1 MTIDEM
7 AARAAAGAGEETGS
21 VSEAR
26 IDEIRC
32 EYETEALGIGV
43 ASPRLSWTIGT
54 EDAGFEFDRYEI
66 ELARDDGSHESAIV
80 ESRDQ
85 VLVPWPFAPLRSRE
99 RVSVNVRVGRGD
111 GWTAPSRT
119 LVIEAGL
126 LEPADWSAD
135 LVSPASLGD
144 LDDGAPIVFR
154 DVEVDERPVRAR
166 LYVTALGLYEFSING
181 QRVGEDILTPGW
193 TAYQHRL
200 RYQTYDVTELVTTGA
215 VALRAVLGNGWYRGQ
230 LVWPGNR
237 SSYGD
242 RLALLAQLELTFAD
256 GTTTT
261 IGTDADWHACRSG
274 ILRDDL
280 YDGQSTDR
288 RIRDDAACRRSE
300 PVEVLPPYGGALVAR
315 TGPPVRITQTLPAT
329 RILTAPSGALIADF
343 GQNLVGWVRLRVR
356 NASPGERVTIR
367 HAEVLEHGE
376 LGTRPLRSAKATNEY
391 LLAGDAEETLQPTF
405 TFSGFRYAEI
415 SGVPDLRAEDVD
427 ALVIGSDLERTGWF
441 VSSDPDL
448 NRLHENVVWSM
459 RGNFLDLPTDCPQRD
474 ERLGWTGDIQVFAP
488 TAAFLLDVSGFLAG
502 WLRDLAAEQKPDGG
516 VPYVIPDVLREPDPG
531 AAGWSDAATL
541 VPDALYRAYGDRALL
556 SDQYSSMRA
565 WVEKATRLAGD
576 DHLWNT
582 GFQFGDWLDPTAPP
596 EDAGAAQADKY
607 VVASAY
613 YVRSLRAVR
622 DAAGVLGIP
631 DDAERYDAL
640 ERLAVAAF
648 NREYVSADGRI
659 RSDCQTVYALALCW
673 QLLDSER
680 KRAGA
685 ADRLAE
691 LVVEADHRVS
701 TGFVGT
707 PLILDALTIAGRT
720 DLAYAM
726 LLQRECP
733 SWLYAVAM
741 GATTIWERW
750 DSMLPDGAIN
760 PGSMTSFNHY
770 AYGAVA
776 DWMHRALG
784 GLSPAEPGY
793 RRVTVRPMLSSA
805 GVPVASA
812 QVGHRSPY
820 GDIECDWQIDG
831 DVLRLAVT
839 LPYGVTADVWLPGE
853 VAPRIVGIGTH
864 RFTTALAPTRGSRQS
879 PISGDPR
886 SRGRNG
892 RTS

>member
-1 MTIDEM
+1 VTLDEM
-7 AARAAAGAGEETGS
+7 AARAATGTGEDAGS
-21 VSEAR
+21 ISDAR

-32 EYETEALGIGV
+32 EYGTEALGIGV

-99 RVSVNVRVGRGD
+99 RVSVSVRVGRGD
-111 GWTAPSRT
+111 GWTAPSRS

-126 LEPADWSAD
+126 LEPADWTAD
-135 LVSPASLGD
+135 LVSPATLGD

-200 RYQTYDVTELVTTGA
+200 RYQTYDVTEFVTPGA

-376 LGTRPLRSAKATNEY
+376 LGTRPLRSAKATN
-391 LLAGDAEETLQPTF
+391 
-405 TFSGFRYAEI
+405 
-415 SGVPDLRAEDVD
+415 
-427 ALVIGSDLERTGWF
+427 
-441 VSSDPDL
+441 
-448 NRLHENVVWSM
+448 
-459 RGNFLDLPTDCPQRD
+459 
-474 ERLGWTGDIQVFAP
+474 
-488 TAAFLLDVSGFLAG
+488 
-502 WLRDLAAEQKPDGG
+502 
-516 VPYVIPDVLREPDPG
+516 
-531 AAGWSDAATL
+531 
-541 VPDALYRAYGDRALL
+541 
-556 SDQYSSMRA
+556 
-565 WVEKATRLAGD
+565 
-576 DHLWNT
+576 
-582 GFQFGDWLDPTAPP
+582 
-596 EDAGAAQADKY
+596 
-607 VVASAY
+607 
-613 YVRSLRAVR
+613 
-622 DAAGVLGIP
+622 
-631 DDAERYDAL
+631 
-640 ERLAVAAF
+640 
-648 NREYVSADGRI
+648 
-659 RSDCQTVYALALCW
+659 
-673 QLLDSER
+673 
-680 KRAGA
+680 
-685 ADRLAE
+685 
-691 LVVEADHRVS
+691 
-701 TGFVGT
+701 
-707 PLILDALTIAGRT
+707 
-720 DLAYAM
+720 
-726 LLQRECP
+726 
-733 SWLYAVAM
+733 
-741 GATTIWERW
+741 
-750 DSMLPDGAIN
+750 
-760 PGSMTSFNHY
+760 
-770 AYGAVA
+770 
-776 DWMHRALG
+776 
-784 GLSPAEPGY
+784 
-793 RRVTVRPMLSSA
+793 
-805 GVPVASA
+805 
-812 QVGHRSPY
+812 
-820 GDIECDWQIDG
+820 
-831 DVLRLAVT
+831 
-839 LPYGVTADVWLPGE
+839 
-853 VAPRIVGIGTH
+853 
-864 RFTTALAPTRGSRQS
+864 
-879 PISGDPR
+879 
-886 SRGRNG
+886 
-892 RTS
+892 